1 MSTEVGV
8 DAADLLK
15 RNGYVVIK
23 KPLGVSTTDLSRVR
37 KDVLMHASSV
47 ASSFKYKVWRFF
59 NRVHT
64 SKQRHSIPIP
74 IFDEGFNSSVL
85 PTILESYVKQISPVL
100 STIFEGRDAKLVE
113 LAALVSYPGA
123 TSQKIHSDMQYT
135 DKTTIISCF
144 IALKDV
150 TVKDGPTSLFPRSHT
165 RSFHEKNV
173 AAFGMKKVT
182 FSADGERE
190 TNEDIHRYHIDKDS
204 NTPFDGGMDDFEA
217 TQIARGDQAQQ
228 ALLCAGDVLLFNT
241 TIFHFGEANRSND
254 PRVLLGFAFQS
265 NNDDGDACFELDK
278 TNGFTYHI
286 TPDVERAALKL
297 LNFHLVKTPYSSGV
311 HVR

>member
-1 MSTEVGV
+1 MRI
-8 DAADLLK
+8 L
-15 RNGYVVIK
+15 
-23 KPLGVSTTDLSRVR
+23 
-37 KDVLMHASSV
+37 
-47 ASSFKYKVWRFF
+47 FF
-59 NRVHT
+59 WHDDDG
-64 SKQRHSIPIP
+64 S
-74 IFDEGFNSSVL
+74 
-85 PTILESYVKQISPVL
+85 LE
-100 STIFEGRDAKLVE
+100 EAR
-113 LAALVSYPGA
+113 
-123 TSQKIHSDMQYT
+123 
-135 DKTTIISCF
+135 
-144 IALKDV
+144 
-150 TVKDGPTSLFPRSHT
+150 R
-165 RSFHEKNV
+165 
-173 AAFGMKKVT
+173 
-182 FSADGERE
+182 GERE

-311 HVR
+311 HVRWATTEIIKTFPRSTWKLL